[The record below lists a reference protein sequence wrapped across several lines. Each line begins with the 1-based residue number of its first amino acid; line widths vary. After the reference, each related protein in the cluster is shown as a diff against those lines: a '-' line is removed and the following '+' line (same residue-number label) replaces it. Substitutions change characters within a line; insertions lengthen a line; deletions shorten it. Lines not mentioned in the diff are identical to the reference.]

1 METAEKIYKILEQAI
16 ENGKL
21 FYLELETE
29 YEDTY
34 VLKEIDMKLLNEKY
48 HILGCDIN
56 QHSSNSDYMT
66 HGTYLKFD
74 TDDGD
79 FVTFQ
84 ECWNNQ
90 NCIDVSGYL
99 PDLPDDEYVIFQICA
114 IDIEEY
120 INQKIE
126 SYQQKIEHQRE
137 IIHRH
142 ELTIT
147 NLQNLKDE
155 QTR

>member
-1 METAEKIYKILEQAI
+1 METAEKIYKLLEHFI

-21 FYLELETE
+21 FYLELENE

-56 QHSSNSDYMT
+56 QQSSNSGYMT
-66 HGTYLKFD
+66 HGTYLKFE

-79 FVTFQ
+79 FITFQ

-90 NCIDVSGYL
+90 SSIEISGYIHNG
-99 PDLPDDEYVIFQICA
+99 EYVVWQNCT
-114 IDIEEY
+114 IDIGEY
-120 INQKIE
+120 INQTIK
-126 SYQQKIEHQRE
+126 SYQQKIENQQN
-137 IIHRH
+137 IINKYK
-142 ELTIT
+142 LTIEELN
-147 NLQNLKDE
+147 NLRDE